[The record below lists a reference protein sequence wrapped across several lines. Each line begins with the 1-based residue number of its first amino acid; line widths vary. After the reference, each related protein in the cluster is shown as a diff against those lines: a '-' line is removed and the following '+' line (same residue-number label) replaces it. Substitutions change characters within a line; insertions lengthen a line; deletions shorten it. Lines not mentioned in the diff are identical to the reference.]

1 VGHEDHGLTTNE
13 NKKQNN
19 NNMASL
25 NKVMLMGNLTRDPET
40 KHTPKGT
47 AVTQLSL
54 AINRHYVTESG
65 DRKEEVTYVDVEAWG
80 KLAENCAEHLSKG
93 KSVFVEGRLK
103 LDTWEDKQTGEK
115 RSRMRVAADVV
126 QFLTPKGE
134 SSQSSRP
141 RRDF

>member
-1 VGHEDHGLTTNE
+1 
-13 NKKQNN
+13 
-19 NNMASL
+19 MASL

>member
-1 VGHEDHGLTTNE
+1 
-13 NKKQNN
+13 
-19 NNMASL
+19 MASL

-54 AINRHYVTESG
+54 AINRHYVTEG
-65 DRKEEVTYVDVEAWG
+65 GERKEEVTYVDVEAWG

-126 QFLTPKGE
+126 QFLTPKAE
-134 SSQSSRP
+134 SQSSRP